1 MSGIRRRDFVILL
14 GCGAAAAWPPVARA
28 QQPAMPVVG
37 YLSSVAPTSYAHL
50 IAAFRK
56 GLSEAGFVEGQNV
69 ALEFRWAEDRYDRLP
84 ALAADL
90 VRSQVAV
97 IMAGG
102 ILAARAAK
110 AATATIPI
118 VFTAGADPVK
128 MGLVASLNRPGG
140 NLTGVNSVGAEV
152 ATKGLGVLRELVP
165 SAAVMAV
172 LLNPKNPIAELTMR
186 DVQGAASLAGQKIQF
201 LHASSERDLDSAF
214 VSLVEQHAK
223 ALLVGND
230 QFFNS
235 HVDQI
240 AALAGHHAIPTLHSR
255 REFPDAGGLV
265 GYGPSLRDT
274 YHQAGIYTGRI
285 GTKPADL
292 PVVLPTKFELVIN
305 RKTAETLGLTV
316 PDKLLA
322 RADEVIE

>member
-1 MSGIRRRDFVILL
+1 VNRRTFITLL
-14 GCGAAAAWPPVARA
+14 GGAAAAWPLAARA

-50 IAAFRK
+50 VAAFRK
-56 GLSEAGFVEGQNV
+56 GLSETGFVEGQNV
-69 ALEFRWAEDRYDRLP
+69 ALEFRWAEGRYDRLP

-90 VRSQVAV
+90 VRRQVAV
-97 IMAGG
+97 IMAGSVP
-102 ILAARAAK
+102 AARAAK

-128 MGLVASLNRPGG
+128 LGLVASLNRPGG

-165 SAAVMAV
+165 SAAEMAV

-201 LHASSERDLDSAF
+201 LNASSERELDSAF
-214 VSLVEQHAK
+214 VSLVQQHTN

-230 QFFNS
+230 AFFNS
-235 HVDQI
+235 RVDQI
-240 AALAGHHAIPTLHSR
+240 AALAGRHAIPTLYSR

-265 GYGPSLRDT
+265 SYGPSLRDT

-285 GTKPADL
+285 LKGAKPADL

-305 RKTAETLGLTV
+305 RKTAEMLGLTV

-322 RADEVIE
+322 LADEVIE